1 MVQTTPINQSD
12 NDNIK
17 ILESQIRECFGRV
30 VFTHKTH
37 EKCSDIYARQLK
49 ELKLSE
55 VTLSALT
62 TTSLL
67 TSIFGDQKIGTIIGA
82 ILSTITLGIT
92 IYTKDF
98 DLGKLANSH
107 ADVANQ
113 LWNIRELYISLIAD
127 IKSNNL
133 PVEQIKQKRDEL
145 HKSLYIIYSN
155 APRTNYKAYELA
167 SKALNQNGQINQ
179 GEEMTFSDSEI
190 DRFLPNDLRRHKT

>member
-67 TSIFGDQKIGTIIGA
+67 TILCTATTCIFYSRII
-82 ILSTITLGIT
+82 I
-92 IYTKDF
+92 
-98 DLGKLANSH
+98 
-107 ADVANQ
+107 
-113 LWNIRELYISLIAD
+113 
-127 IKSNNL
+127 
-133 PVEQIKQKRDEL
+133 
-145 HKSLYIIYSN
+145 
-155 APRTNYKAYELA
+155 
-167 SKALNQNGQINQ
+167 
-179 GEEMTFSDSEI
+179 
-190 DRFLPNDLRRHKT
+190 

>member
-92 IYTKDF
+92 IYTKDL

-145 HKSLYIIYSN
+145 HKSLN
-155 APRTNYKAYELA
+155 RTLA
-167 SKALNQNGQINQ
+167 N
-179 GEEMTFSDSEI
+179 
-190 DRFLPNDLRRHKT
+190 